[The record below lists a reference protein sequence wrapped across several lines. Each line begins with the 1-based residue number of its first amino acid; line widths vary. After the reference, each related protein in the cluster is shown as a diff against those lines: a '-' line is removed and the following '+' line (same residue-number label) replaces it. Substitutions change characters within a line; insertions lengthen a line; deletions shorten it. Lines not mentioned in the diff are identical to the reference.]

1 VVMTMT
7 TAASPVFETGSA
19 PTATV
24 VLFVDTESGDETPL
38 SIESAPPL
46 PTSPPVGFSGI
57 FFSTFFGGHG
67 PQYATPKDQYT
78 WFKDFAMSCQP

>member
-1 VVMTMT
+1 VDVADSVAQRADSTRRDTVVMTMT
-7 TAASPVFETGSA
+7 TAASPIFETGSA

-57 FFSTFFGGHG
+57 FFR
-67 PQYATPKDQYT
+67 
-78 WFKDFAMSCQP
+78 